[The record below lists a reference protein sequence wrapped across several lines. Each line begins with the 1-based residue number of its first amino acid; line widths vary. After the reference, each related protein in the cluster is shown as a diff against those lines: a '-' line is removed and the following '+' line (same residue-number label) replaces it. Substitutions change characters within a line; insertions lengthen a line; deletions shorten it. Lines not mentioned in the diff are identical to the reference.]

1 MKDIKE
7 IYKNPMFYYMLVPAL
22 AAFWPVII
30 WGVYLPGAR
39 ANYNN
44 DAEQYQK
51 SQPLMEELIAADP
64 ERLNATKGKEAS
76 AGFDYATAVQKAAEF
91 CSVSAN
97 NYKLS
102 SGVILKSEGQK
113 TQSANVSLKGVEI
126 AKAARFLS
134 SIQQHWSG
142 LQCTKINFRK
152 NKGQP
157 DAWDVDLTFK
167 YYY

>member
-7 IYKNPMFYYMLVPAL
+7 IYKNPMFYYIVAVIV

-30 WGVYLPGAR
+30 WGVYLPSAR
-39 ANYNN
+39 ANCNN
-44 DAEQYQK
+44 DIDQYQK
-51 SQPLMEELIAADP
+51 SLPLMEELLAADP
-64 ERLNATKGKEAS
+64 ERLNATKGKEAT

-91 CSVSAN
+91 CSIPAN
-97 NYKLS
+97 NYKMS
-102 SGVILKSEGQK
+102 SGPIQKTEGQK
-113 TQSANVSLKGVEI
+113 IQPANVSLKGIKI
-126 AKAARFLS
+126 AEAARFLS

>member
-22 AAFWPVII
+22 AVLWPVII

-51 SQPLMEELIAADP
+51 SLPLMEELIAADP

-91 CSVSAN
+91 CSIPAN

-113 TQSANVSLKGVEI
+113 TQAANVSLKGVKI
-126 AKAARFLS
+126 AEAARFLS
-134 SIQQHWSG
+134 SIQQRWSG

>member
-22 AAFWPVII
+22 AALWPAII

-51 SQPLMEELIAADP
+51 SLPLMEELIAADP
-64 ERLNATKGKEAS
+64 ERLNAAKGKETT

-91 CSVSAN
+91 CSISAN

-102 SGVILKSEGQK
+102 SAIIQKSEGQK
-113 TQSANVSLKGVEI
+113 TQSAQVALKGVKI
-126 AKAARFLS
+126 AEAARFLS

-142 LQCTKINFRK
+142 LQCTKITFRK

>member
-1 MKDIKE
+1 MKDLKE
-7 IYKNPMFYYMLVPAL
+7 IYKSPMFYYMLVPAVATL
-22 AAFWPVII
+22 WPLII
-30 WGVYLPGAR
+30 WGAYLPRAR

-51 SQPLMEELIAADP
+51 SLPLMEELVAADP

-76 AGFDYATAVQKAAEF
+76 AGFDYATAVQQAAEF

-113 TQSANVSLKGVEI
+113 TQAANVSLKGVGI
-126 AKAARFLS
+126 ATAARFLS
-134 SIQQHWSG
+134 SIQQRWSG